1 MLIGNHFAIVGNWL
15 RGLHQVEPTKRCQR
29 IGAGKSFMN
38 QVGGVR
44 KVIQRAVLCHRLLHR
59 WVARFRR
66 YVVVGVNG
74 GLNAHKSE
82 LGLKSC
88 CKSPGLEDQV
98 ALDKLLARGWRS
110 CGAHSFRTGNRNSA
124 KPATPQGLK
133 LDENGNVAGFY
144 TNRTDGLNID
154 HNVIY

>member
-1 MLIGNHFAIVGNWL
+1 MLIGNPYADVGNWFQ
-15 RGLHQVEPTKRCQR
+15 GLHQVEPTKRCQR

-144 TNRTDGLNID
+144 TNRTDGLKID